1 MAYSNNHY
9 VPQFILRRFDNKINR
24 YNVKSGEVI
33 VKGSTLNAF
42 SEKEIY
48 PEWLELKFRDLES
61 KIANLIDNKILNA
74 NDVVTLTREENWLI
88 KKFFTIAMLRIPDN
102 QLFTVKHLDTE
113 ERLINSGFKEVKVEN
128 ESLEDYAYRTMK
140 VVLEAN
146 SLEEVY
152 EHKEVT
158 YEACN
163 WSTLFNNCYVSIWD
177 SSKSREDFLITDNG
191 MNCEH
196 DKTRF
201 LKFKFD
207 GKVYDN
213 QKDEMLKRGYVMKK
227 TVENVN
233 NPEVGFVYYNLM
245 KNMEYVHANYYLF
258 AVSSTRTIS
267 LINPFFRLYSDESY
281 LNVIKETPNVWPTL
295 LSKGAMEANKQTY
308 INPGYYNPNDLYHY
322 KIKDLCLEDVIII
335 NGMMLDRVNR

>member
-1 MAYSNNHY
+1 MY
-9 VPQFILRRFDNKINR
+9 
-24 YNVKSGEVI
+24 
-33 VKGSTLNAF
+33 
-42 SEKEIY
+42 
-48 PEWLELKFRDLES
+48 
-61 KIANLIDNKILNA
+61 
-74 NDVVTLTREENWLI
+74 
-88 KKFFTIAMLRIPDN
+88 RIPDN

-113 ERLINSGFKEVKVEN
+113 ERLINIGFKVVKVEN

-140 VVLEAN
+140 VVLETN

-152 EHKEVT
+152 DHKKVK

-163 WSTLFNNCYVSIWD
+163 WLTLFNNCYVSIWD

-201 LKFKFD
+201 LKFMFD

-281 LNVIKETPNVWPTL
+281 LNVIKETPNVWLTL
-295 LSKGAMEANKQTY
+295 LSKVAMEANKQTY